1 MKHIGEP
8 VRNFYRKQ
16 GWEEGYKAGNGIL
29 VQAVESAK
37 AAERERI
44 IKLLKGEMCEKDAEL
59 VECWCGSWLEAI
71 ALINGENK

>member
-44 IKLLKGEMCEKDAEL
+44 IKLLETDCKN
-59 VECWCGSWLEAI
+59 GSIQLAI
-71 ALINGENK
+71 ALIKGAN